1 VKAISDCLR
10 ECPLEVGVARSD
22 EPGALGE
29 RILADQVVGMLTVTR
44 DIYGDGVK
52 Q

>member
-1 VKAISDCLR
+1 MLS
-10 ECPLEVGVARSD
+10 

-29 RILADQVVGMLTVTR
+29 RILADQVVGLLTVNR
-44 DIYGDGVK
+44 DVYGGAVK